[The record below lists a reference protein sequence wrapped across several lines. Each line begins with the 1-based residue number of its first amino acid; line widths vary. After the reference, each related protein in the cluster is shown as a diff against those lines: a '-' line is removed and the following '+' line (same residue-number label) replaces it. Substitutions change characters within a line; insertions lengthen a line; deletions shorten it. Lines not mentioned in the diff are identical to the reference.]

1 MALSTEQ
8 LAQAKAEATQ
18 ILEYSIYTLA
28 FTLGIED
35 EDLEPDMENP
45 ITDIILS
52 ENSALSA
59 QYDAYECLKL
69 QLAALVR
76 LQS

>member
-1 MALSTEQ
+1 MALSVEQ
-8 LAQAKAEATQ
+8 LASAKAEAVQ

-45 ITDIILS
+45 IDMSLS
-52 ENSALSA
+52 ENSALVA

>member
-1 MALSTEQ
+1 MELSAGQ
-8 LAQAKAEATQ
+8 LAKAKAEAIQ

-28 FTLGIED
+28 FTLGIQD
-35 EDLEPDMENP
+35 DDLLPDMENP
-45 ITDIILS
+45 IDMSLA
-52 ENSALSA
+52 ENSTLAA

-69 QLAALVR
+69 QLAALAR

>member
-1 MALSTEQ
+1 MALSAEQ
-8 LAQAKAEATQ
+8 LAKAKAEAIQ

-28 FTLGIED
+28 FVLGIDD
-35 EDLEPDMENP
+35 EDLDVNLVNP
-45 ITDIILS
+45 IDMSLS
-52 ENSALSA
+52 ENSSLAA

-69 QLAALVR
+69 QLAALAR

>member
-1 MALSTEQ
+1 MALTTEQ
-8 LAQAKAEATQ
+8 LAAAKAEAIQ

-35 EDLEPDMENP
+35 EDLDADMANP
-45 ITDIILS
+45 IDMSLA
-52 ENSALSA
+52 ENSSLAA
-59 QYDAYECLKL
+59 QHDAYECLKM
-69 QLAALVR
+69 QLAALAR

>member
-1 MALSTEQ
+1 MALSAEQ
-8 LAQAKAEATQ
+8 LAKAKAEAIQ

-28 FTLGIED
+28 FVLGVED
-35 EDLEPDMENP
+35 ADLEPDMENP
-45 ITDIILS
+45 IDMSLA
-52 ENSALSA
+52 ENSALTA

-76 LQS
+76 LQA

>member
-1 MALSTEQ
+1 MALSAGQ
-8 LAQAKAEATQ
+8 LAKAKAEAIQ

-28 FTLGIED
+28 FTLGIQD
-35 EDLEPDMENP
+35 DDLLPDMENP
-45 ITDIILS
+45 IDMSLA
-52 ENSALSA
+52 ENSALAA

-69 QLAALVR
+69 QLAALAR

>member
-1 MALSTEQ
+1 MALSAEQ
-8 LAQAKAEATQ
+8 LASAKAEAIQ

-35 EDLEPDMENP
+35 EDLQPDMENP
-45 ITDIILS
+45 IDMSLS
-52 ENSALSA
+52 ENSSLSA

>member
-8 LAQAKAEATQ
+8 LASAKAEAIE

-35 EDLEPDMENP
+35 EDLQPDMENP
-45 ITDIILS
+45 VDMSLS

-69 QLAALVR
+69 QLTALVR

>member
-1 MALSTEQ
+1 MALSAGQ
-8 LAQAKAEATQ
+8 LAKAKAEANQ

-28 FTLGIED
+28 FTLGIQD
-35 EDLEPDMENP
+35 DDILPDMENP
-45 ITDIILS
+45 IDMSLA
-52 ENSALSA
+52 ENSTLAA

-69 QLAALVR
+69 QLAALAR